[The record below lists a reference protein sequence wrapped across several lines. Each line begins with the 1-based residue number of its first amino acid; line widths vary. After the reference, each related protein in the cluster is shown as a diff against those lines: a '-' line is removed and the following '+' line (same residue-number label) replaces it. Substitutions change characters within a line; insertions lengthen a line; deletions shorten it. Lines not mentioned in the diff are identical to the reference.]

1 MKEKNR
7 IDEGLFSKTIG
18 RALLFLSGAGK
29 DYKRL
34 KKHMNDP
41 AYKRKMKDLEDNL
54 KNIKQTFADID
65 KMYGK

>member
-29 DYKRL
+29 DYKKL
-34 KKHMNDP
+34 KKNINDP
-41 AYKRKMKDLEDNL
+41 VYKRKMKDLEDSL
-54 KNIKQTFADID
+54 KTVAQKFDDID
-65 KMYGK
+65 KMYGR

>member
-34 KKHMNDP
+34 KKNMNDP

>member
-54 KNIKQTFADID
+54 KKI
-65 KMYGK
+65 